1 MKTFKLPPS
10 SSQYLLLYISFLIS
24 CIYIVYKTW
33 YIFFLISLYMHGFL
47 KIRALICKIIPVNY
61 FLNIIKSLKFYCS
74 FVTSKKFLTSDENGQ
89 SRAAKQTCWRNRH
102 RACIRRPRSLHR
114 NGKLT
119 FVCHISIGFLLNW
132 IDLKYFWR
140 NQYFDHKTVHSHNRL
155 LY

>member
-24 CIYIVYKTW
+24 CIYMKLDIF
-33 YIFFLISLYMHGFL
+33 FFLISLYMHGFL

-102 RACIRRPRSLHR
+102 RACIRGPRSRHR
-114 NGKLT
+114 NGTVT

-132 IDLKYFWR
+132 IDLKYLWR
-140 NQYFDHKTVHSHNRL
+140 NQYFDHKTVHSHKRL